1 MGWAEYKTGI
11 SVFKPWL
18 AAAEKTSSVGLSKP
32 QTLDDA
38 NAMFAVV
45 KAFEAGCLPHL
56 TILDAAAAASLKM
69 TTHKEADDEVA
80 ALRERHA
87 KVKIIS
93 DEWMAKCE
101 ILVKEW
107 QLMITQS
114 QNSTPGWLQT
124 VVQKVNKTSLWKKWS
139 PLLENSKICSKRRR
153 GLSKTCKFILQIL
166 YQQTNL
172 YIYNNRIGHH
182 VGIHYKKYL

>member
-1 MGWAEYKTGI
+1 MGRIFLMNGWQNAT
-11 SVFKPWL
+11 PWL
-18 AAAEKTSSVGLSKP
+18 RNG
-32 QTLDDA
+32 
-38 NAMFAVV
+38 N
-45 KAFEAGCLPHL
+45 CL
-56 TILDAAAAASLKM
+56 
-69 TTHKEADDEVA
+69 
-80 ALRERHA
+80 
-87 KVKIIS
+87 
-93 DEWMAKCE
+93 
-101 ILVKEW
+101 
-107 QLMITQS
+107 ITQS